1 MSDGEGGPDDGTDPD
16 DAPDSD
22 GEARAVGAPA
32 TPRARARSAALWGVV
47 GGFAFLALAQG
58 YRLVGPGSLPVGF
71 GGTLLVAVAVAVA
84 SAGLSYVTEARL
96 RAKRRT

>member
-1 MSDGEGGPDDGTDPD
+1 MADSEGGSESPTGSDAATDEPGR
-16 DAPDSD
+16 AP
-22 GEARAVGAPA
+22 GAPA

-58 YRLVGPGSLPVGF
+58 YRLLGPGSLPVGL
-71 GGTLLVAVAVAVA
+71 GGLALVGLAVAVG
-84 SAGLSYVTEARL
+84 SAGITYLAEARV

>member
-1 MSDGEGGPDDGTDPD
+1 MTDGEETSTG
-16 DAPDSD
+16 AP
-22 GEARAVGAPA
+22 GAPA

-58 YRLVGPGSLPVGF
+58 YRLVGPGSLPVGL
-71 GGTLLVAVAVAVA
+71 GGTVLVALAVAVG
-84 SAGLSYVTEARL
+84 SAGITYLAEARL

>member
-1 MSDGEGGPDDGTDPD
+1 MADRGSESTESP
-16 DAPDSD
+16 
-22 GEARAVGAPA
+22 GAPA

-58 YRLVGPGSLPVGF
+58 YRLLGPGPLPVGLW
-71 GGTLLVAVAVAVA
+71 GLALVALGVGVA
-84 SAGLSYVTEARL
+84 SGGLSYLAEARL

>member
-1 MSDGEGGPDDGTDPD
+1 MADSGAESAE
-16 DAPDSD
+16 AP
-22 GEARAVGAPA
+22 GALA

-58 YRLVGPGSLPVGF
+58 YRLLGPGSLPVGL
-71 GGTLLVAVAVAVA
+71 GGMVLVALAVAVA
-84 SAGLSYVTEARL
+84 SGGITYLAEARL

>member
-1 MSDGEGGPDDGTDPD
+1 MADSGAESAE
-16 DAPDSD
+16 AP
-22 GEARAVGAPA
+22 GALA

-58 YRLVGPGSLPVGF
+58 YRLVGPGSLPLGLA
-71 GGTLLVAVAVAVA
+71 GLALVAVGVAVA
-84 SAGLSYVTEARL
+84 SAGLSYLAEVRV